1 MALREAPFPRT
12 AQAIAAAELRN
23 AIVRGDLAP
32 GARIHQEATA
42 RELGISLIPVRE
54 ALKTLASEGVVTY
67 LPQRGYFVTEL
78 PGAAI
83 RQIYQVR
90 ELVETETERTALPNV
105 QQPDIEAMR
114 AHLRTQTHAVDEHDA
129 VEMIAANRSFHF
141 AILDRCPN
149 PWLLRFTT
157 QLWDTIDPYRVL
169 SYRRMWLDDNDRGVP
184 SEILAE
190 HERILGAIEQPNATR
205 ALRLLKQ
212 HRQRSET
219 FLSILTEGVPPPELS
234 AEEAERA
241 LNPLDARHPER
252 SRGPSN

>member
-1 MALREAPFPRT
+1 MALREAPLPRT

-54 ALKTLASEGVVTY
+54 ALKTLATEGVVTY

-83 RQIYQVR
+83 HQIYQVR

-129 VEMIAANRSFHF
+129 V
-141 AILDRCPN
+141 
-149 PWLLRFTT
+149 
-157 QLWDTIDPYRVL
+157 
-169 SYRRMWLDDNDRGVP
+169 
-184 SEILAE
+184 
-190 HERILGAIEQPNATR
+190 
-205 ALRLLKQ
+205 
-212 HRQRSET
+212 
-219 FLSILTEGVPPPELS
+219 
-234 AEEAERA
+234 
-241 LNPLDARHPER
+241 
-252 SRGPSN
+252 

>member
-1 MALREAPFPRT
+1 
-12 AQAIAAAELRN
+12 
-23 AIVRGDLAP
+23 
-32 GARIHQEATA
+32 
-42 RELGISLIPVRE
+42 
-54 ALKTLASEGVVTY
+54 
-67 LPQRGYFVTEL
+67 
-78 PGAAI
+78 
-83 RQIYQVR
+83 
-90 ELVETETERTALPNV
+90 
-105 QQPDIEAMR
+105 MR

-190 HERILGAIEQPNATR
+190 HERILGAIEQPNANR

-219 FLSILTEGVPPPELS
+219 FLSILTEGVPPPGLS
-234 AEEAERA
+234 AEEAERG
-241 LNPLDARHPER
+241 LNPLDARHAER
-252 SRGPSN
+252 SRDPSN

>member
-1 MALREAPFPRT
+1 MSLRETPLPRT

-83 RQIYQVR
+83 HQIYQVR
-90 ELVETETERTALPNV
+90 ELIETETERTALPNV
-105 QQPDIEAMR
+105 QQADIEAMR
-114 AHLRTQTHAVDEHDA
+114 AHLHTQTHAVDEHDA
-129 VEMIAANRSFHF
+129 VEMIAANRRFHF
-141 AILDRCPN
+141 AILNRCPN
-149 PWLLRFTT
+149 PWLLRFAT

-169 SYRRMWLDDNDRGVP
+169 SYRRMWLDDNNRGVP
-184 SEILAE
+184 TEILAE
-190 HERILGAIEQPNATR
+190 HERILDAVKQRDPKR
-205 ALRLLKQ
+205 ALELLKQ

-219 FLSILTEGVPPPELS
+219 FLSVLTEGVPP
-234 AEEAERA
+234 AEVSVEAAGRGVERLEA
-241 LNPLDARHPER
+241 GRAD
-252 SRGPSN
+252 